1 MDGGAKKSA
10 EANSNVDLDGLVKLS
25 RTLLSRCFFCCKPVT
40 RGKARG
46 LVHRH
51 QNHLV

>member
-10 EANSNVDLDGLVKLS
+10 EANSNVDLDGLVKVS
-25 RTLLSRCFFCCKPVT
+25 RKLLFRGFFCCKPVT

-51 QNHLV
+51 QDHLV